1 MLVALLAASCGGG
14 SEPAAPVTTTATL
27 LAAGDIAECGDEGD
41 EQTAEILAA
50 HPDAAIATL
59 GDNAY

>member
-1 MLVALLAASCGGG
+1 MR
-14 SEPAAPVTTTATL
+14 PAAPVTTTATL